1 MKWEFGIDGWR
12 LDVANE
18 IDHQFWREFR
28 QAVKTE
34 NPEALIVG
42 ELWHEASEWLRGD
55 QFDSVMN
62 YSLQYACLD
71 FFAKGTIRARSFANR
86 LAKVQV
92 NHTQAVNMSLF
103 NLLGSHDTERFLTT
117 CGGNKH
123 KFALAVAFQL
133 TYEGAPMIYYG
144 DEVGMEGLTD
154 PDCRRGMIW
163 DPKLQDVELL
173 AWHQRLIALRKDHD
187 VLRYGRCRTV
197 WADSATNI
205 YGFVRFHNG
214 EQVLVLLN
222 NQAKRQSVD
231 LQDVAWPVALPKQ
244 VQDLLTKE
252 KFTLGEVVLEP
263 YGTRIL
269 G

>member
-1 MKWEFGIDGWR
+1 VREFGIDGWR

-28 QAVKTE
+28 QAVKAE

-42 ELWHEASEWLRGD
+42 ELWHEASEWVRGD

-71 FFAKGTIRARSFANR
+71 FFARGTIRAQSFANR

-92 NHTQAVNMSLF
+92 NHTQAVNLSMFS
-103 NLLGSHDTERFLTT
+103 LLGSHDTERFLTT
-117 CGGNKH
+117 CGGNVQ
-123 KFALAVAFQL
+123 KFSLAVAFQL
-133 TYEGAPMIYYG
+133 TYAGAPMIYYG
-144 DEVGMEGLTD
+144 DEVGMEGLND

-163 DPKLQDVELL
+163 DPEEQNLELL
-173 AWHQRLIALRKDHD
+173 AWHKELIALRKEHK
-187 VLRYGRCRTV
+187 VLRSGRCRTV
-197 WADSATNI
+197 WADSATNV
-205 YGFVRFHNG
+205 YGFVRFSQG

-222 NQAKRQSVD
+222 NSPKAQNIGLEKIQ
-231 LQDVAWPVALPKQ
+231 WPVAVPKQ

-252 KFTLGEVVLEP
+252 TYPLGEVRLEP
-263 YGTRIL
+263 HGTMIL
-269 G
+269 A